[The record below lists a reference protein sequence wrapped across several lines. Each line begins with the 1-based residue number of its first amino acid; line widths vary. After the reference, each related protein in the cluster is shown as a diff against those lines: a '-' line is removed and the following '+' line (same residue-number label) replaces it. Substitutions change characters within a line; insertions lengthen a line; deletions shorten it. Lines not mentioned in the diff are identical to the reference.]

1 MWPENIGNKHRKQVK
16 MENFGEDRDPLNKD
30 VKFDD
35 KPVSVDF
42 QRLIELTDSE
52 KGQSHLQCLV
62 KHWEYKRGSSIQV
75 LEEELDLLC
84 QQRKEIE
91 QRIVQKRQQIL
102 ERRRIHDE
110 SCDTVKGRLPHKLYA
125 ECDIISFWKERVMQL
140 EEKLQACLQRE
151 SSLVEKPEGGTRN
164 PLSRTQMDELSGLLK
179 RADFFLHLILQSAL
193 IVIAHQ
199 DSDLRY
205 RFIFNHYPT
214 LADEVI

>member
-30 VKFDD
+30 VKFDE

-110 SCDTVKGRLPHKLYA
+110 SCDTMKGRLPVLDGGKITQSHDQELKTDA
-125 ECDIISFWKERVMQL
+125 EHDSISYWKERAMQ
-140 EEKLQACLQRE
+140 
-151 SSLVEKPEGGTRN
+151 
-164 PLSRTQMDELSGLLK
+164 
-179 RADFFLHLILQSAL
+179 
-193 IVIAHQ
+193 
-199 DSDLRY
+199 
-205 RFIFNHYPT
+205 
-214 LADEVI
+214 